1 MDVQHWNVLQ
11 EAFDRLSEMQPED
24 QASALRQLEGDDITL
39 ANEVRE
45 LLEEDALGQQLPEMN
60 VERLLQD
67 ALHRDDLPWPVQ
79 SHIGPYRLIK
89 LLGEGGMGVV
99 YLAERSDIAGQV
111 AIKLLRDAWLSPGR
125 RQRFA
130 IEQQMMGLLN
140 HPSIARIYDAG
151 TTMDGTPWFVMEFS
165 SGVIITEHLR
175 ARNAKVREIA
185 MLFATVCET
194 VRYAHSLAIIH
205 RDLKPSNI
213 LVTKDG
219 KVKLLDFG
227 IAKQMDLVNLG
238 SVDATVGFRFFT
250 PAYAAPELQGENKV
264 GVFTDIYSLGAI
276 LYQLIT
282 ESLPFPDGAS
292 GDREPERPSRVVASR
307 DASTQLSNRRA
318 LSKSKW
324 ADIDAICMK
333 SLDKNPEN
341 RYRSMDAMID
351 DIEAFLEDRPL
362 NARKRAYLYA
372 TGKFL
377 YRNRLPALGIGLGL
391 LLLIAGTVLFTI
403 RVAKARDV
411 AAQARDEAVAE
422 AARSAR
428 MQRFTE
434 SIFTGGASYDYPP
447 PGIKVTQMLD
457 RGRSEAMQITND
469 PQLQADMFQ
478 SLGTAYTTLGR
489 YADAEP
495 LLKKAKQVACVS
507 DSSLQCAEI
516 EESLSEVM
524 NEHDSSAAAVMLAKD
539 AFRIKQQKLPANDPA
554 LSDAAEK
561 VGAAANLNGDTAEAR
576 DFLNRALTIATSYGR
591 PTREL
596 ASVLGDLAHL
606 GFAYN
611 DPRALQY
618 ADQSAQINEQLFGKK
633 SYEYARSEAAIGI
646 VLLNY
651 GQYKQ
656 AEEHLRLGASLVQ
669 AWAGPGEA
677 INVRYMLR
685 LEEVLQQ
692 EGKLSE
698 SRELLLRAL
707 AIALKSNPPSSL
719 EAGDIYFDL
728 GFVEFQRG
736 HLKAA
741 ERYYSS
747 NVALAHQHL
756 SVNPVYF
763 DFSRLGLATID
774 DKRGDPKSAE
784 SLIREVLVS
793 TKFPASYAAIAGH
806 ALLGHVLLEQD
817 RPAEAESELRQAY
830 AWFSHDATMR
840 PHTAMAYQD
849 LAEVE
854 RRLGR
859 PKEASKLVAELGA
872 HPK

>member
-1 MDVQHWNVLQ
+1 MDVQRWSVLQ

-24 QASALRQLEGDDITL
+24 QASALRQLEKNDISL

-45 LLEEDALGQQLPEMN
+45 LLEEDAFGQQLPEMN

-79 SHIGPYRLIK
+79 SYIGPYRLIK
-89 LLGEGGMGVV
+89 LLGEGDMGVV

-140 HPSIARIYDAG
+140 HSSIARIYDAG
-151 TTMDGTPWFVMEFS
+151 TTKDGTPWFVMEFS
-165 SGVIITEHLR
+165 DGMIITEYAR
-175 ARNAKVREIA
+175 TRNATVREI
-185 MLFATVCET
+185 MVLFATVCET

-213 LVTKDG
+213 LITNDG

-227 IAKQMDLVNLG
+227 IAKQMDLVNRG

-250 PAYAAPELQGENKV
+250 PAYAAPELQNENRV

-276 LYQLIT
+276 LYQLVT
-282 ESLPFPDGAS
+282 GGLLFADGPS
-292 GDREPERPSRVVASR
+292 QERDLLRPSKNSVSSNAPIE
-307 DASTQLSNRRA
+307 QSNRRE
-318 LSKSKW
+318 LSKSEW

-333 SLDKNPEN
+333 SLDKEPEN

-351 DIEAFLEDRPL
+351 DIQAFLEDRPL
-362 NARKRAYLYA
+362 NARKHAYLYA

-377 YRNRLPALGIGLGL
+377 YRNRLPAFSIGLAL
-391 LLLIAGTVLFTI
+391 TLLIAGSVLFTI
-403 RVAKARDV
+403 RIAKARD
-411 AAQARDEAVAE
+411 AAAHARDEAVAE

-434 SIFTGGASYDYPP
+434 SIFTGGASWDYPP

-457 RGRSEAMQITND
+457 RGRSEALQITGD
-469 PQLQADMFQ
+469 PQLQSAMLQ

-507 DSSLQCAEI
+507 DSTLQCADI
-516 EESLSEVM
+516 EEALSEVM
-524 NEHDSSAAAVMLAKD
+524 DEHDSVAEAVTLAKD
-539 AFRIKQQKLPANDPA
+539 AFRIKQQKLAAND
-554 LSDAAEK
+554 LSLSSAAEK
-561 VGAAANLNGDTAEAR
+561 VGMAASLNGDTAEAR
-576 DFLNRALTIATSYGR
+576 EFLTRALEIATSYGH

-596 ASVLGDLAHL
+596 ASVLGDLAHV

-618 ADQSAQINEQLFGKK
+618 ADRSAEINEQLFGKN

-651 GQYKQ
+651 GRYKQ
-656 AEEHLRLGASLVQ
+656 AEEHLRLGATLVE
-669 AWAGPGEA
+669 AWAGPDEA

-692 EGKLSE
+692 EGKLRE

-707 AIALKSNPPSSL
+707 AITLQSNPPSSL
-719 EAGDIYFDL
+719 EAADIYFDL

-736 HLKAA
+736 HLDAA
-741 ERYYSS
+741 EKYYRS
-747 NVALAHQHL
+747 NVELAHQHL

-763 DFSRLGLATID
+763 DFSQLGLATID
-774 DKRGDPKSAE
+774 DKRGDPKGAE
-784 SLIREVLVS
+784 TLIRQVLLN

-806 ALLGHVLLEQD
+806 ALLGHVLLEQGKSAD
-817 RPAEAESELRQAY
+817 AESELRQAY
-830 AWFSHDATMR
+830 AWFSRDATMR
-840 PHTAMAYQD
+840 PHTAMTYLD

-859 PKEASKLVAELGA
+859 TKEASKVLAELRA